1 MIYILLGCT
10 ASGKDTIA
18 SKLAQSGY
26 KRIVTYTSRP
36 KRSGEKDGI
45 SYNFVTKKAF
55 ERLISLNFFAEWRA
69 YDTVDGI
76 WYYGSSVESYELN
89 NEDKIIILN
98 PDGFR
103 QIKKILNTENIK
115 SIYVYSNIE
124 TIKNRSKKRGDKK
137 EEAERRIEHDL
148 IDFEGLEN
156 EVDKVIYNNMCDDI
170 NDVIQQILSY
180 IEENKNRRIG

>member
-1 MIYILLGCT
+1 MIYILLGRT
-10 ASGKDTIA
+10 ASGKDLIA
-18 SKLAQSGY
+18 SKLVKSGY

-69 YDTVDGI
+69 YNTVDGI

-103 QIKKILNTENIK
+103 QIKKILNTE
-115 SIYVYSNIE
+115 
-124 TIKNRSKKRGDKK
+124 
-137 EEAERRIEHDL
+137 
-148 IDFEGLEN
+148 
-156 EVDKVIYNNMCDDI
+156 
-170 NDVIQQILSY
+170 Y
-180 IEENKNRRIG
+180 I